1 MNSGALRHRL
11 QMEAITKIS
20 DGLGGFINGYTTIC
34 TVYGSVW
41 GVKGETQLEGG
52 RATAAVTHTI
62 RIRYRRIFKTS
73 WRIKDLFS
81 GRYYSIVTM
90 PRDIGDEHK
99 WLEFSAKEVTT

>member
-1 MNSGALRHRL
+1 MQSGSLRHRL
-11 QMEAITKIS
+11 QCEAITKTF
-20 DGLGGFINGYTTIC
+20 DGVGYVNSYTIVC

-52 RATAAVTHTI
+52 RLTAAVTHKI

-81 GRYYSIVTM
+81 GKYYAIMTA
-90 PRDIGDEHK
+90 PIDLGDEHK
-99 WLEFSAKEVTT
+99 YYEFLVKELTV